1 MYHLTTAQVSQTNW
15 AKAVYPRATA
25 CDLAGM
31 PWSGHLANR
40 AMGTETQATLSAK
53 SHILA
58 VSARTYG
65 KSPLF
70 EFIHSETVLSII
82 IFLGAESFSIS
93 QRDTAGGSRGP
104 GHLTQ
109 RTGQL
114 LRVEPDAQ
122 KLYSR
127 PTLYIG

>member
-1 MYHLTTAQVSQTNW
+1 MTLWVCLGQDIWPIGQWALKPRPHSAQKVIYWLWVQE
-15 AKAVYPRATA
+15 PMERA
-25 CDLAGM
+25 
-31 PWSGHLANR
+31 PF
-40 AMGTETQATLSAK
+40 
-53 SHILA
+53 
-58 VSARTYG
+58 
-65 KSPLF
+65 F
-70 EFIHSETVLSII
+70 EFIQSETVLSII
-82 IFLGAESFSIS
+82 IFLDGESFSIS
-93 QRDTAGGSRGP
+93 QKDTAGGSRGP